1 LKFLIR
7 TIYSQS
13 TAYIQDMA
21 NQLIVHRNQKKIIDI
36 LDENGRVM
44 DCEHEMILRKKK
56 DLLII
61 SLLQYICD
69 VETNPDNH
77 KMFVR
82 LMEKIVLG
90 GFIDIES
97 AHPRYDSYKTQ
108 LIDAVRQLIRE
119 KIDSPYDQP
128 TNLITYPVEKKGM
141 IYRDHRIIRMINRG
155 AYGILF
161 ETESSIDMKHY
172 AIKQTPYML
181 REGWNDEI
189 LILSEL
195 THPNVIR
202 YYGSGIDRNTTFQ
215 NADDSLYLY
224 IQMELMDI
232 DLEKLISIYPA
243 EERKKFVHN
252 IFDQVT
258 EGIQYIH
265 KKNVIHR
272 DLKPSNIMIRF
283 DENDDPT
290 IAITDFGCA
299 KMIKLLDCT
308 TNITDELLPSTE
320 AIGTLVYVAPEIQS
334 FEPYEFSSDIYSLG
348 IILLRLLS
356 DNLLDGT
363 DNFNHNISDLKNQVL
378 EQFIRNMICH
388 NPSERPDIA
397 QINRM
402 WNEPAIIDIFEI
414 DELERS

>member
-1 LKFLIR
+1 
-7 TIYSQS
+7 
-13 TAYIQDMA
+13 MA
-21 NQLIVHRNQKKIIDI
+21 NQLIVHRDQKKIIDI
-36 LDENGRVM
+36 LDEKGRVM
-44 DCEHEMILRKKK
+44 DCEREMIIRKKK

-77 KMFVR
+77 KMFIR

-97 AHPRYDSYKTQ
+97 AHPRYDPYKTQ

-119 KIDSPYDQP
+119 KIDYPYDQP
-128 TNLITYPVEKKGM
+128 NNLITYPVGGKGM

-161 ETESSIDMKHY
+161 ETESSIDLKHY
-172 AIKQTPYML
+172 AIKQTPYIL

-189 LILSEL
+189 VILSGL
-195 THPNVIR
+195 SHPNVIR
-202 YYGSGIDRNTTFQ
+202 YYGSGIDRNTAFQ

-232 DLEKLISIYPA
+232 DLEKLISIYPV
-243 EERKKFVHN
+243 EERKNYVHD
-252 IFDQVT
+252 IFDQVI
-258 EGIQYIH
+258 EGIKYIH

-283 DENDDPT
+283 DEDDDPT

-299 KMIKLLDCT
+299 KMIKPLDCT
-308 TNITDELLPSTE
+308 TNISDELLPSTE
-320 AIGTLVYVAPEIQS
+320 AIGTIVYVAPEIQS
-334 FEPYEFSSDIYSLG
+334 FEPYDFSSDIYSLG

-356 DNLLDGT
+356 DNSLDRT
-363 DNFNHNISDLKNQVL
+363 DNFDHNISDLKNPVL
-378 EQFIRNMICH
+378 EQFIRNMTNH
-388 NPSERPDIA
+388 NPSARPDIA
-397 QINRM
+397 QIKKM
-402 WNEPAIIDIFEI
+402 WNEQAVINIFEN
-414 DELERS
+414 DEPERS